1 MSTIKQALDAV
12 NGSVNVEKPKA
23 VIKENQPEEVKIN
36 SNKKILTEKQ
46 KEALKKGQETRLR
59 NLELKRQALAKNEP
73 MPPSIAVVP
82 HEKTFLPTDP
92 PKPASVKS
100 KLKKIDDLEEIIKRL
115 DAIEKTKKEL
125 IKIETPKI
133 DEELTKPKEIPKT
146 QDYEKVED
154 IKPEELPPPPVV
166 VEQPKPEEA
175 NKFFQGRKLVKNGI
189 VEPQFR
195 LVKPVGKDNPF
206 RR

>member
-23 VIKENQPEEVKIN
+23 VIKENEPEEVKIV
-36 SNKKILTEKQ
+36 SNKKVLTEKQ

-59 NLELKRQALAKNEP
+59 NLELKRQALENNEP
-73 MPPSIAVVP
+73 MPPAVKEYSKP
-82 HEKTFLPTDP
+82 DLQEPP
-92 PKPASVKS
+92 PKATSVKS

-115 DAIEKTKKEL
+115 DIIENKKKEL
-125 IKIETPKI
+125 IKVETPKI

-154 IKPEELPPPPVV
+154 IKPKELPPLPVV
-166 VEQPKPEEA
+166 IEQPKPEEA